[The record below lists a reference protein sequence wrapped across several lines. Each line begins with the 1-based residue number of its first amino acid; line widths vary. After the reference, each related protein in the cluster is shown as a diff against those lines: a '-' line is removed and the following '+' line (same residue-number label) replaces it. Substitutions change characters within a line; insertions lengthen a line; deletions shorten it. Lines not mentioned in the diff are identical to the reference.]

1 MLDFAWMHSL
11 YNRVAGQ
18 SVDNLA
24 ALSDDIFWVGQQT
37 QFDHFARAHVGT
49 AALGCP
55 TEPSSVTSKLW
66 FWVAQHFQRWIRHQ
80 L

>member
-1 MLDFAWMHSL
+1 
-11 YNRVAGQ
+11 
-18 SVDNLA
+18 
-24 ALSDDIFWVGQQT
+24 
-37 QFDHFARAHVGT
+37 VGT